1 MATAPVLPEVAP
13 HKTNKDAA
21 LRSMY
26 DSISSRNMFPFWA
39 TSNDVTND
47 EVRQLMATTR
57 AVPHL
62 WSYADDIDPLLRM
75 SAELISMDD
84 SERRSLVLVNP
95 GLKPKRATVATMYT
109 AYRLNDPNE
118 IMPPHKH
125 SPSAIR
131 FGLTGKGN
139 FTGVEGED
147 VVFGPGDMVLTPNDA
162 WHNHGTVGD
171 EQAVNLSVLDLP
183 LVETL
188 SAIHFDH
195 NYTELENGVMV
206 KKKVQAARYPNDYSA
221 AVYGKGGLLPR
232 WVDHGRGGGLS
243 SPMYVYRWDAM
254 MEIFNRFKDIDG
266 DPHEALMVEY
276 TDPTRGELVFKT
288 ITFFAQMLRPGE
300 KTLPLRQTASLLVA
314 PFEGK
319 GYSVIDGKRFDW
331 NQFDTLA
338 VPGGSWCEHHNG
350 SDTEPVYLFVA
361 SDEPT
366 LKKLSLY
373 KSWGQTASG
382 DVVRLL

>member
-1 MATAPVLPEVAP
+1 MAVAP
-13 HKTNKDAA
+13 AKPDVAPLNTNKEAA

-26 DSISSRNMFPFWA
+26 DRISARNMFPFWA

-57 AVPHL
+57 AVPHV

-95 GLKPKRATVATMYT
+95 GLKPKRASVATMYT

-125 SPSAIR
+125 SPSAVR
-131 FGLTGKGN
+131 FGLTGKAN
-139 FTGVEGED
+139 FTGVEGEN
-147 VVFGPGDMVLTPNDA
+147 VIFGPGDMVLTPNDA
-162 WHNHGTVGD
+162 WHNHGTMGN

-188 SAIHFDH
+188 GAIHFDH
-195 NYTELENGVMV
+195 NYTEVENGVAV
-206 KKKVQAARYPNDYSA
+206 KKKLQSDRYPSDYSA
-221 AVYGKGGLLPR
+221 AVYGMGGLTPR
-232 WVDHGRGGGLS
+232 WVDHMRGGGLS

-276 TDPTRGELVFKT
+276 TDPTRGGSVFQT

-314 PFEGK
+314 PFAGK
-319 GYSVIDGKRFDW
+319 GYSLIDGKRFDW

-338 VPGGSWCEHHNG
+338 VPAGCWCEHHNG
-350 SDTEPVYLFVA
+350 SDTDPVYLFVA

-373 KSWGQTASG
+373 KSWGHTPAG

>member
-1 MATAPVLPEVAP
+1 MPEIQAAAD
-13 HKTNKDAA
+13 TNREAA
-21 LRSMY
+21 LSKMY
-26 DSISSRNMFPFWA
+26 DSIADKYMFPFWA
-39 TSNDVTND
+39 KSDDVTND
-47 EVRQLMATTR
+47 EVRQLMATSR
-57 AVPHL
+57 AIPYL
-62 WSYADDIDPLLRM
+62 WRYTEDIEPLLRQ
-75 SAELISMDD
+75 SAALITMED
-84 SERRSLVLVNP
+84 SERRSLILINP
-95 GLKPKRATVATMYT
+95 GLKPKRASVSTMYT

-131 FGLTGKGN
+131 FGLTGSGN

-188 SAIHFDH
+188 NAVHFDH
-195 NYTELENGVMV
+195 NYTEIEEGVQV
-206 KKKVQAARYPNDYSA
+206 KKKVQAAKYPSDYSA
-221 AVYGKGGLLPR
+221 ATYGTGGMVPR
-232 WVDHGRGGGLS
+232 WADHERGGGLS

-254 MEIFNRFKDIDG
+254 MEIFDRFKDHEG

-276 TDPTRGELVFKT
+276 TDPTRGESVFKT

-300 KTLPLRQTASLLVA
+300 KTLPLCQTASLLVA
-314 PFEGK
+314 PFQGT
-319 GYSVIDGKRFDW
+319 GYSIVEGERFDW
-331 NQFDTLA
+331 NEFDTLA
-338 VPGGSWCEHHNG
+338 VPGGCWCEHNNG
-350 SDTEPVYLFVA
+350 SDTDPAYLFVA

-366 LKKLSLY
+366 LQKLSLY
-373 KSWGQTASG
+373 RSWGETDTG
-382 DVVRLL
+382 DMVRLS

>member
-1 MATAPVLPEVAP
+1 MAAASALPDVAP
-13 HKTNKDAA
+13 HDTNKEAA

-26 DSISSRNMFPFWA
+26 DRISARNMFPFWA
-39 TSNDVTND
+39 TTNDVTND

-57 AVPHL
+57 AVPHV

-75 SAELISMDD
+75 SADLISMAD

-131 FGLTGKGN
+131 FGLTGRGN

-162 WHNHGTVGD
+162 WHNHGTVTD

-188 SAIHFDH
+188 SAVHFEH
-195 NYTELENGVMV
+195 NYTEMENGVLV
-206 KKKVQAARYPNDYSA
+206 KKKVQAARYPSDYSA
-221 AVYGKGGLLPR
+221 AVYGMGGMMPR
-232 WVDHGRGGGLS
+232 WADHRRGGGLS

-254 MEIFNRFKDIDG
+254 MEIFHRFKDIDG

-276 TDPTRGELVFKT
+276 TDPTRGGSVFKT

-319 GYSVIDGKRFDW
+319 GYSIIDGQRFDW
-331 NQFDTLA
+331 NRFDTLA

-350 SDTEPVYLFVA
+350 SDTDPVYLFVA

-373 KSWGQTASG
+373 KSWGHTSSG